1 MLFACV
7 IAYLAG
13 SVALGLWA
21 SRNVK
26 GSKDF
31 AVAGRRLPFSITFA
45 TVFATWFGAESIFG
59 VSSKFLK
66 EGLAGLACDPFGATC
81 CLLLS
86 AWIFSSRLYKT
97 DALTLGDYLRSRFGP
112 SAETAVSV
120 CIVLS
125 YLGWVAAQIKA
136 LGILFA
142 SLGAGAISDQAGMA
156 IGAAAVLAYTLAGG
170 MLSVAIL
177 DFAQMIVM
185 IAGLG
190 FIAWLMAGKADG
202 GFSGLLAQA
211 SAAGKLSVPD
221 HYGIANWLAVGASFA
236 TMALGSLPQ
245 QDVYQRITSAK
256 SAKVA
261 FWGSCAGAL
270 LYFAYSFVPAFIAW
284 AGLALRPELVAPLL
298 ETAPERII
306 PAIVQSEAGLAAQIL
321 FYGAVLS
328 AIMSTASATLLAPS
342 VALSE
347 NIVSKAFPAMDD
359 RRRLRAMRLCMCV
372 LAALT
377 LGLALYSNASLYE
390 MVAGAY
396 KVTLAGAF
404 APLVG
409 GIFWKGAT
417 ERGALAS
424 CIGGALCWALCE
436 ALGAPFGMAPQ
447 IAGFAFSCFALAGA
461 SLADSAW
468 PRRRTAPDFFESER
482 REPFLPVPGAQER
495 AEPAEQPTA
504 D

>member
-7 IAYLAG
+7 IVYLAG

-31 AVAGRRLPFSITFA
+31 AVAGRSLPFSITFA

-112 SAETAVSV
+112 SAETAVSA

-142 SLGAGAISDQAGMA
+142 SLGAGALSDQAGMA
-156 IGAAAVLAYTLAGG
+156 IGAFAVLAYTLAGG

-211 SAAGKLSVPD
+211 SAAGKLSIPE
-221 HYGIANWLAVGASFA
+221 HFGTQNWLAMAASFA

-256 SAKVA
+256 SAKIA

-298 ETAPERII
+298 DSAPERII

-359 RRRLRAMRLCMCV
+359 RGRLRAMRLCMCG

-377 LGLALYSNASLYE
+377 LGLALASSASLYE

-396 KVTLAGAF
+396 KITLAGAF
-404 APLVG
+404 APLAG

-424 CIGGALCWALCE
+424 CIGGALFWALSE
-436 ALGAPFGMAPQ
+436 AFGSPFGLAPQ
-447 IAGFAFSCFALAGA
+447 IAGFAVSCIALAAA
-461 SLADSAW
+461 SLADTAW
-468 PRRRTAPDFFESER
+468 TRRRAPLAPGNAEGACA
-482 REPFLPVPGAQER
+482 FLPPDEFADSPD
-495 AEPAEQPTA
+495 PAEQPGQS
-504 D
+504 